1 MYDCRYLTRHHGDRH
16 LADTAFELAFPK
28 ETAQGYEAIL
38 AKIRALRAE
47 RGLSRPRKKKR
58 TAVVNNTN

>member
-1 MYDCRYLTRHHGDRH
+1 MRHNGDRN
-16 LADTAFELAFPK
+16 LADVAFEQAFPK

-58 TAVVNNTN
+58 TAAVDDAD